1 MGVAEMSGTAGTPKS
16 APKEE
21 KKVQTVR
28 FVEGN
33 SERTEAKDDRYFKNG
48 SELHS
53 GICQSTEPQCFLLV
67 EPYVHEPRKL
77 TEDTVTY
84 RCKVKATRTIVCV
97 CELLT

>member
-48 SELHS
+48 SELQGVFVKGQSHS
-53 GICQSTEPQCFLLV
+53 VSFP
-67 EPYVHEPRKL
+67 
-77 TEDTVTY
+77 
-84 RCKVKATRTIVCV
+84 
-97 CELLT
+97 